1 MFWKTSVKVVPLPD
15 SEQSWHRSGSEGG
28 TPMATATKPAS
39 KGAAKPST
47 ERIAFRLPDEVAERL
62 RYWADKRGVSMN
74 EYVVEAIVRSIAWEN
89 QDYPLPTLEQ
99 ARLNQLIDEM
109 RSLTTGVR
117 NVEHVIVSGFDS
129 LLGLAKGDSSYLLDE
144 DGELV

>member
-1 MFWKTSVKVVPLPD
+1 
-15 SEQSWHRSGSEGG
+15 
-28 TPMATATKPAS
+28 MATATKQAP
-39 KGAAKPST
+39 KGAAKTST

-109 RSLTTGVR
+109 RSLATGVR

-144 DGELV
+144 DGELA